1 MKKENRTHILL
12 RYLWVIAGIMLLVA
26 GVVYKAF
33 DNSVLH
39 ADDWNKKAMEELS
52 RVQVIKPERGNILAS
67 NGSILATN
75 LTFYNIR
82 IDFRSERFLESQYLL
97 AIDSL
102 ADSMARYFP
111 IRDAAG
117 WKKRLHK
124 PMEVDKAK
132 RPRAFKLIGNISY
145 AQYEHLRTFPFL
157 KIKNPN
163 KNGLTREAVMR
174 RVNPYGAMA
183 RRSVGGVG
191 IDSINGE
198 THGISG
204 LERALDSLLYGTPGI
219 AKKIPLT
226 KDIVN
231 WTDIPPKPGYNITTT
246 IDINMQDIVEN
257 ELNNILTYCDADWG
271 VAVLMEV
278 ATGNIR
284 AISNLEKSPSGRQGE
299 YIEGM
304 NRAVLGF
311 EPGSV
316 VKTLSMMIALEDG
329 IVTDVNRVIATGR
342 AFPYAGGRPI
352 TDSHACTSMTVK
364 EVIERSSNIGMAKII
379 TSRYGEHPGQF
390 YSRIKKLG
398 FLDPMN
404 TGIAGERPPRF
415 DSVPDN
421 RGGRIALSR
430 MSYGYTTEIPPLYT
444 LSIYNAIANNGK
456 YVKPR
461 LVSRLTSE
469 TTDTILPVSYIGSGT
484 ACSPKN
490 AALLRT
496 MLTNVVWGDHGTG
509 KLLRNDK
516 VRIAGKTGT
525 CYMIE
530 NRGYNTSK
538 KRLAFCGF
546 FPAENPKYS
555 CIVLTCRPRQNA
567 FGAAST
573 SGTVLKNIA
582 LKMYSRGMLDNSSD
596 YHTAS
601 PQAPA
606 VPVMLASSNQRVSF
620 LRNSFDIGKVRHFTP
635 ADCKPADNRQTVP
648 SLMGCSL
655 RDAIVSM
662 ESLGIDVTFSG
673 SGYVTAQSIPP
684 GSAAT
689 AGQKIHLTLHQ

>member
-12 RYLWVIAGIMLLVA
+12 RYLWVIAGLMLIVA
-26 GVVYKAF
+26 AVVYKAF
-33 DNSVLH
+33 DNTILH
-39 ADDWNKKAMEELS
+39 ADEWNKKALDELS

-82 IDFRSERFLESQYLL
+82 IDFRSERFLEAQYLQ
-97 AIDSL
+97 AVDSL
-102 ADSMARYFP
+102 ADSLARYFP
-111 IRDAAG
+111 IRDAAA
-117 WKKRLHK
+117 WKKRLLT
-124 PMEVDKAK
+124 PMEKPKNK

-145 AQYEHLRTFPFL
+145 SQYEHLRTFPFL
-157 KIKNPN
+157 RIKNPN
-163 KNGLTREAVMR
+163 KNGLIREAVMR

-204 LERALDSLLYGTPGI
+204 LERALDTLLYGVPGI

-231 WTDIPPKPGYNITTT
+231 WTDVPPTPGYNITTT

-257 ELNNILTYCDADWG
+257 ELNDVLTYCDADWG

-278 ATGNIR
+278 ETGNIR
-284 AISNLEKSPSGRQGE
+284 AISNLERKRPGE

-304 NRAVLGF
+304 NRAVLGY

-316 VKTLSMMIALEDG
+316 VKTLSMMLALEDG
-329 IVTDVNRVIATGR
+329 IVTDVNRIISTGHSF
-342 AFPYAGGRPI
+342 AYAGGRPI
-352 TDSHACTSMTVK
+352 TDSHGCASMPVR
-364 EVIERSSNIGMAKII
+364 EVIERSSNIGMAKIMM
-379 TSRYGEHPGQF
+379 SRYGDHPGQF
-390 YSRIKKLG
+390 YSRLKRLG

-404 TGIAGERPPRF
+404 TGIAGERPPRI

-430 MSYGYTTEIPPLYT
+430 MCYGYTTEIPPLYT
-444 LSIYNAIANNGK
+444 LSIYNAIANDGK
-456 YVKPR
+456 YVRPR

-469 TTDTILPVSYIGSGT
+469 NTDTILPITYIGSGT
-484 ACSPKN
+484 ACSP
-490 AALLRT
+490 RT
-496 MLTNVVWGDHGTG
+496 AKLMRQMLTSVVWGDHGTG

-567 FGAAST
+567 LGAAST

-582 LKMYSRGMLDNSSD
+582 LKMYSRGMLDNNSD
-596 YHTAS
+596 YRSDSPAS
-601 PQAPA
+601 PAS
-606 VPVMLASSNQRVSF
+606 PVLLATSSQRVNY
-620 LRNSFDIGKVRHFTP
+620 LRENFDIGKVRHFTP
-635 ADCKPADNRQTVP
+635 QRPASAQSESLVP
-648 SLMGCSL
+648 SLIGYPL
-655 RDAIVSM
+655 RDAIAKM
-662 ESLGIDVTFSG
+662 ESLGVDVTFSG
-673 SGYVTAQSIPP
+673 SGYVTAQSLAP
-684 GSAAT
+684 GT
-689 AGQKIHLTLHQ
+689 TPVRGQRIHLTLHK

>member
-12 RYLWVIAGIMLLVA
+12 RYLWVIAGIMLMVV

-33 DNSVLH
+33 DNAILH
-39 ADDWNKKAMEELS
+39 ADDWNQKAMEELS

-75 LTFYNIR
+75 LTFYNVR

-111 IRDAAG
+111 IRDTAG

-124 PMEVDKAK
+124 PMEVDKDK

-231 WTDIPPKPGYNITTT
+231 WTDVPPKPGYNITTT

-284 AISNLEKSPSGRQGE
+284 AISNLEKSPSGRQGD

-469 TTDTILPVSYIGSGT
+469 TTDTVLPVSYIGSGT

-490 AALLRT
+490 AALLRM

-596 YHTAS
+596 FHTATPES
-601 PQAPA
+601 PAI
-606 VPVMLASSNQRVSF
+606 PVMLASSDQRVSF
-620 LRNSFDIGKVRHFTP
+620 LRRNFDIGKVRHFTP
-635 ADCKPADNRQTVP
+635 AHHQSADNNHTVP
-648 SLMGCSL
+648 SLLGCSL
-655 RDAIVSM
+655 RDAIASM
-662 ESLGIDVTFSG
+662 EALGVDVTFSG

-684 GSAAT
+684 GSIAAV
-689 AGQKIHLTLHQ
+689 GQQIHLTLHQ

>member
-12 RYLWVIAGIMLLVA
+12 RYLWVIAGIMLIVVA
-26 GVVYKAF
+26 VVYKAL
-33 DNSVLH
+33 DNTIIH
-39 ADDWNKKAMEELS
+39 ADDWNRKALDELS
-52 RVQVIKPERGNILAS
+52 KVQVIKPERGNILAS

-75 LTFYNIR
+75 LTFYNVR
-82 IDFRSERFLESQYLL
+82 IDFRSERFLEGQYLL

-117 WKKRLHK
+117 WKKRLSQPLEK
-124 PMEVDKAK
+124 PKSR
-132 RPRAFKLIGNISY
+132 RPRAFKLIGNVSY

-191 IDSINGE
+191 IDSVNGE

-204 LERALDSLLYGTPGI
+204 LERALDTLLYGTPGL

-231 WTDIPPKPGYNITTT
+231 WTDIPPQPGYNITTT

-278 ATGNIR
+278 ETGNIR
-284 AISNLEKSPSGRQGE
+284 AISNLEKSPSGRPGD

-316 VKTLSMMIALEDG
+316 VKTLSMMIALDDG
-329 IVTDVNRVIATGR
+329 IVSNVNEVITTGR

-352 TDSHACTSMTVK
+352 TDSHACTSMPVK

-379 TSRYGEHPGQF
+379 TRRYGDHPGQF

-398 FLDPMN
+398 FLDPMK

-456 YVKPR
+456 YVRPR
-461 LVSRLTSE
+461 LVSRMTSE
-469 TTDTILPVSYIGSGT
+469 TTDTILPITYIGSGR
-484 ACSPKN
+484 ACSEKT
-490 AALLRT
+490 AELMRM

-530 NRGYNTSK
+530 NKGYNTSK

-582 LKMYSRGMLDNSSD
+582 LKMYSRGMLDNNSDFHDIAPSQPSS
-596 YHTAS
+596 
-601 PQAPA
+601 
-606 VPVMLASSNQRVSF
+606 PVMLASSKSRANY
-620 LRNSFDIGKVRHFTP
+620 LRECFDMGHVRHFTAP
-635 ADCKPADNRQTVP
+635 APRQGAVP
-648 SLMGCSL
+648 SLLGCSL
-655 RDAIVSM
+655 RDAIARM
-662 ESLGIDVTFSG
+662 ESIGLNVTFSG
-673 SGYVTAQSIPP
+673 SGYVTAQSIAP
-684 GSAAT
+684 GST
-689 AGQKIHLTLHQ
+689 TTPGQSIHLTLHQ

>member
-12 RYLWVIAGIMLLVA
+12 RYLWVIAGIMLIVA

-33 DNSVLH
+33 DNTILH
-39 ADDWNKKAMEELS
+39 AKEWNQKALEELS

-75 LTFYNIR
+75 LTFYNVR

-117 WKKRLHK
+117 WKKRLKK
-124 PMEVDKAK
+124 PLDKPKNK

-183 RRSVGGVG
+183 RRSIGGVG
-191 IDSINGE
+191 IDSVNGE

-204 LERALDSLLYGTPGI
+204 LERALDTLLYGIPGI

-231 WTDIPPKPGYNITTT
+231 WTDVPPTPGYNITTT
-246 IDINMQDIVEN
+246 IDINIQDIVEN
-257 ELNNILTYCDADWG
+257 ELNNVLTYCDAEWG

-278 ATGNIR
+278 STGNIR
-284 AISNLEKSPSGRQGE
+284 AISNLEKSPSGRNGE

-316 VKTLSMMIALEDG
+316 VKTLSMLIALEDG
-329 IVTDVNRVIATGR
+329 IVTDVNRVISTGR
-342 AFPYAGGRPI
+342 SFPYAGGRPI
-352 TDSHACTSMTVK
+352 TDSHSCPSMTVK

-379 TSRYGEHPGQF
+379 TSRYGDHPGQF
-390 YSRIKKLG
+390 YSRVKKLG

-430 MSYGYTTEIPPLYT
+430 MSYGYTTEIPPIYT
-444 LSIYNAIANNGK
+444 LSIYNAIANDGK
-456 YVKPR
+456 YVRPR

-469 TTDTILPVSYIGSGT
+469 TTDTVLPVSYIGSGT

-490 AALLRT
+490 ASLLRM
-496 MLTNVVWGDHGTG
+496 MLTNVVWGEHGTG

-525 CYMIE
+525 CYIIE

-546 FPAENPKYS
+546 FPADNPKYS
-555 CIVLTCRPRQNA
+555 CIVLTCHPRQNA

-582 LKMYSRGMLDNSSD
+582 LKMYSRGMLDNNPELRPDPEQPQQPPVMFASTHQRVD
-596 YHTAS
+596 YLRQGFNIGHVKHF
-601 PQAPA
+601 APA
-606 VPVMLASSNQRVSF
+606 KASR
-620 LRNSFDIGKVRHFTP
+620 
-635 ADCKPADNRQTVP
+635 TVP
-648 SLMGCSL
+648 SLKGCSL
-655 RDAIVSM
+655 RDAINHM

-673 SGYVTAQSIPP
+673 SGYVTSQSIPP
-684 GSAAT
+684 GTTPAAG
-689 AGQKIHLTLHQ
+689 ARIHLTLNN